1 MTKAR
6 LAFLAAN
13 PRDRNTPLRQLEE
26 YGRLRQELDRSPL
39 RRRIEITQHLTARI
53 EDLVEVLA
61 NEQPEGLYFT
71 GFHASTNGGIVLED
85 ANGYSSPKTTEQL
98 VALLREHKRQLPRL
112 VFLSTCYS
120 DPTAKALVKLV
131 DCAVGYKGLLA
142 DDFANT
148 FAQSFF
154 SKVFAAQPVSVA
166 FEHANTQVLAD
177 PVAMNAQRTVGEVDT
192 STVYHRAK
200 TDAAT
205 FCAFTARPI
214 SVFISYGGPD
224 QAVAERFRTALLER
238 GVEAFLFTHDAPPGK
253 KLHRVMH
260 EGVNEHDW
268 VVLLCSR
275 NSLDRPGVL
284 NEIEE
289 SRSKASRGGGRNP
302 LVPVAIDSYVYKDW
316 SPRSKD
322 HATYIRDLVIG
333 DFSKALR
340 SKPAFDKEVDR
351 LVTALA
357 EG

>member
-1 MTKAR
+1 MTKAK

-53 EDLVEVLA
+53 DDLVDVLG
-61 NEQPEGLYFT
+61 NEKPECLYFT
-71 GFHASTNGGIVLED
+71 GFHASRNGGIVLED
-85 ANGYSSPKTTEQL
+85 ANGFSVPQSTEQL
-98 VALLREHKRQLPRL
+98 VALLKKHKAQLPRF

-120 DPTAKALVKLV
+120 APTANALVQWV

-142 DDFANT
+142 DDFGNT

-154 SKVFAAQPVSVA
+154 SPVFAAQPVSAA
-166 FEHANTQVLAD
+166 FDSANKRVLAD
-177 PVAMNAQRTVGEVDT
+177 PVAVNAQRTVGELDT
-192 STVYHRAK
+192 AAVYYRAK
-200 TDAAT
+200 IEASK

-214 SVFISYGGPD
+214 SVFVSYGGPD
-224 QAVAERFRTALLER
+224 QAVAERFHTALEAR
-238 GVEAFLFTHDAPPGK
+238 GVEAFLFTHDASPGK
-253 KLHRVMH
+253 MIHRVMH

-284 NEIEE
+284 AEIEE
-289 SRSKASRGGGRNP
+289 SLRKASRGGGRNP
-302 LVPVAIDSYVYKDW
+302 LVPVAIDDYVYKKWTPKSRDL
-316 SPRSKD
+316 
-322 HATYIRDLVIG
+322 ATYVRDLVIG
-333 DFSKALR
+333 DFRKVLR
-340 SKPAFDKEVDR
+340 SKAAFEKEVDR